1 MDEIARWNRSSWRI
15 PTPREAGEEPRGPP
29 VEEWRRAR
37 RGGGYGRGAARLAVE
52 GGRGG
57 VLRGSPAEGEME
69 PRHGGPPCRAR
80 ASCPGAPPCR
90 ALAPRSPSRRWR
102 KVGRG
107 STACR
112 RREIGEDGQPPG
124 RVPPPV
130 KGGRRGA
137 ARRRRKAGAQGWL
150 AAGRRRGCRWLS
162 EGERGWPIPP
172 NTEGEGSVLRKGYF
186 SCGLIPWY

>member
-1 MDEIARWNRSSWRI
+1 M
-15 PTPREAGEEPRGPP
+15 
-29 VEEWRRAR
+29 
-37 RGGGYGRGAARLAVE
+37 E

-107 STACR
+107 ST
-112 RREIGEDGQPPG
+112 
-124 RVPPPV
+124 
-130 KGGRRGA
+130 
-137 ARRRRKAGAQGWL
+137 
-150 AAGRRRGCRWLS
+150 

-186 SCGLIPWY
+186 SCGLIL

>member
-1 MDEIARWNRSSWRI
+1 MMESKQLANTNAEGGRGGATR
-15 PTPREAGEEPRGPP
+15 PAGEGAAQGSP
-29 VEEWRRAR
+29 WRV
-37 RGGGYGRGAARLAVE
+37 YGRGAARLAVE

-137 ARRRRKAGAQGWL
+137 ARRRRKAGGAGL
-150 AAGRRRGCRWLS
+150 ARRWPS
-162 EGERGWPIPP
+162 EGAPLAVGGGAGLANSSQYGGGRVCFE
-172 NTEGEGSVLRKGYF
+172 EGVF
-186 SCGLIPWY
+186 